1 MNKSISRIIGI
12 ILFALVIDASAWIDR
27 EGNPLPDEPDRKSI
41 GSFGAWLV
49 LTDKE
54 GQAFAN
60 WATPSESVYIDTTDE
75 IERGKILTAIVTFG
89 GCGADKN
96 GNCNLLVKYKIIQ
109 PDGAVYSD
117 LPYQEA
123 WVDKPAPK
131 NRSLGMSIGYI
142 RVDIEDDESLG
153 KYTVQAKV
161 VDRNLNKILE
171 LETHFLAVEASS
183 QHNKAPQQTQ

>member
-12 ILFALVIDASAWIDR
+12 ICFSLVIDASAWIDR
-27 EGNPLPDEPDRKSI
+27 KGNPLPDEPERKSI
-41 GSFGAWLV
+41 GNFGAWLV

-60 WATPSESVYIDTTDE
+60 WATPSESVYIDTTDK
-75 IERGKILTAIVTFG
+75 IERGRILTAIVTFS

-109 PDGAVYSD
+109 PDGAVYAD

-123 WVDKPAPK
+123 WVDKPAPN
-131 NRSLGMSIGYI
+131 NRSLGMSMGYI
-142 RVDIEDDESLG
+142 RMVIEDDEPLG

-161 VDRNLNKILE
+161 VDRNLNKSLD
-171 LETHFLAVEASS
+171 LETHFLAVKASL
-183 QHNKAPQQTQ
+183 QHNKALQPTQ